1 MKLKVTTSQLLLLA
15 QNNKNLR
22 ALMPRYNLIS
32 AFVKRQLLY
41 LKFVLNCHCRFLS
54 VPKHYTYPK
63 LLFTLKK
70 NIFKSSFI
78 FTGKLRGKYRDFPFI
93 PYSCTCIAYP
103 TINNSPK
110 KLHLLLSMNPHWNI
124 VIIQSPLELVGCH
137 VYSVGFDKCIRAH
150 IYCIIRSGF
159 AALKIFCALCIHP

>member
-70 NIFKSSFI
+70 IF
-78 FTGKLRGKYRDFPFI
+78 LRTVL
-93 PYSCTCIAYP
+93 YSQQ
-103 TINNSPK
+103 N
-110 KLHLLLSMNPHWNI
+110 
-124 VIIQSPLELVGCH
+124 
-137 VYSVGFDKCIRAH
+137 
-150 IYCIIRSGF
+150 
-159 AALKIFCALCIHP
+159 